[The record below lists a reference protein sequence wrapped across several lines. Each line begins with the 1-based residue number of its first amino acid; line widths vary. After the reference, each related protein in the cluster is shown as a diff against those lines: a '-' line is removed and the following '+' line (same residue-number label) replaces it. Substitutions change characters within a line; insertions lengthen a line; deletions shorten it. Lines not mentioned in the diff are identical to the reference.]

1 MPGPDAENP
10 TPQEQET
17 EQQNKD
23 HLHRERLLS
32 GLSHKLEAV
41 KGGVELR
48 PALAQFAG
56 EMEAVLKQNDHKGGW
71 KDCPMEYLRDRLHQ
85 EVRELDRALL
95 GSGGQYDPSAVAKEC
110 ADVANFAMMLRDNV
124 GG

>member
-1 MPGPDAENP
+1 MPGADDQNMNP
-10 TPQEQET
+10 QPEVET
-17 EQQNKD
+17 EQQKKER
-23 HLHRERLLS
+23 LHRERLLS

-95 GSGGQYDPSAVAKEC
+95 DGDPKNITKEC
-110 ADVANFAMMLRDNV
+110 IDVANFAMMLRDNC